1 MATVL
6 DQPTQAQQK
15 VILHGVTWET
25 YERLLAEHQDSSST
39 RFAYDRGTL
48 EIMILSLRHERLK
61 HTLATLVEIV
71 AEEMQIDIEG
81 TGSTTFRRED
91 LERGFEPDACFY
103 IINAERIRQKDEID
117 LTTDPPPEIIIEID
131 ISSPSLSKFPI
142 FAALGVAEVWRYDG
156 ARIGIFCL
164 AAGGYV
170 TATESTTLP
179 GVTDTILNRLLE
191 ASRTMK
197 RTDWTRLV
205 RESVSKAAGEGE

>member
-1 MATVL
+1 MATVFE
-6 DQPTQAQQK
+6 QPTQAQQK
-15 VILHGVTWET
+15 VILHGVTWDT

-61 HTLATLVEIV
+61 HLLATLVEIV

-81 TGSTTFRRED
+81 AGSTTFRRED

-117 LTTDPPPEIIIEID
+117 LTIDPPPELVIEID

-156 ARIGIFCL
+156 AQVGIFCL
-164 AAGGYV
+164 ATGEYV
-170 TATESTTLP
+170 AASESAALP
-179 GVTDTILNRLLE
+179 GVTGAILNRLLE
-191 ASRTMK
+191 ASRTTK
-197 RTDWTRLV
+197 RTEWMRLV
-205 RESVSKAAGEGE
+205 RKSVSEPSEE